1 MGEDLIQILATVPAV
16 LQDALGAPQ
25 PSETPPRPT
34 RSVEVVE
41 EEHRPSSSRTLQLF
55 IDVKR
60 LDRAARGYGRGGNGS
75 PRAVSGRFGGLEGPK
90 WCSTWPFGVKSVV
103 EECGNHAGERPR
115 SIRAH
120 PSPTPQRLPS
130 ISMSEPAISG

>member
-60 LDRAARGYGRGGNGS
+60 PDRAARGYGHGGKWLAAS
-75 PRAVSGRFGGLEGPK
+75 RFGPFRGLRRPQMVQHMAFRSEI
-90 WCSTWPFGVKSVV
+90 
-103 EECGNHAGERPR
+103 CG
-115 SIRAH
+115 
-120 PSPTPQRLPS
+120 
-130 ISMSEPAISG
+130 